1 MVMKNMKFKG
11 LDDCDKI
18 IGKRVSFEYH
28 DRIRTGIVKEYS
40 VENRKV
46 VFEILSDMTQGIT
59 LCDMFGII
67 ELTDEIIENKT
78 PVKFTT
84 TVIK

>member
-1 MVMKNMKFKG
+1 MANMKFRG

-28 DRIRTGIVKEYS
+28 DRIRTGVVKGYS
-40 VENRKV
+40 IENRKV

-59 LCDMFGII
+59 LCDMFGIV
-67 ELTDEIIENKT
+67 ELTDEIIENT
-78 PVKFTT
+78 NPVKFTT

>member
-1 MVMKNMKFKG
+1 MANMKFRG

-28 DRIRTGIVKEYS
+28 DQIRTGVVKDYS
-40 VENRKV
+40 IENRKV

-59 LCDMFGII
+59 LCDMFSIV
-67 ELTDEIIENKT
+67 ELTDEIIENT
-78 PVKFTT
+78 NPVKFTT

>member
-1 MVMKNMKFKG
+1 MKNMKFKG

>member
-1 MVMKNMKFKG
+1 MANMKFRG

-67 ELTDEIIENKT
+67 ELTDEIIENT
-78 PVKFTT
+78 NPVKFTT

>member
-1 MVMKNMKFKG
+1 MANMKFRG

-28 DRIRTGIVKEYS
+28 DKIRTGVVQDYS
-40 VENRKV
+40 IERRKV
-46 VFEILSDMTQGIT
+46 IFEILSDMTQGIT
-59 LCDMFGII
+59 LCDMFCII
-67 ELTDEIIENKT
+67 ELTDEIIENT
-78 PVKFTT
+78 NPVKFTT

>member
-1 MVMKNMKFKG
+1 MKNMKFKG

-28 DRIRTGIVKEYS
+28 DKIRTGVVKDYS
-40 VENRKV
+40 IEKRKV
-46 VFEILSDMTQGIT
+46 IFEILSDMTQGIT

-67 ELTDEIIENKT
+67 ELTDEKIENT
-78 PVKFTT
+78 NPVKFTT

>member
-1 MVMKNMKFKG
+1 MANMKFKG

-28 DRIRTGIVKEYS
+28 DKIRTGVVKDYS
-40 VENRKV
+40 IENRKV

-59 LCDMFGII
+59 LCDMFGIV
-67 ELTDEIIENKT
+67 ELTDEIIKNT
-78 PVKFTT
+78 NPVKFTT

>member
-1 MVMKNMKFKG
+1 MKNMKFKG

-28 DRIRTGIVKEYS
+28 DKIRTGVVKDYS
-40 VENRKV
+40 IENRKV

-67 ELTDEIIENKT
+67 GLTDEIIENT
-78 PVKFTT
+78 NPVKFTT

>member
-1 MVMKNMKFKG
+1 MKNMKFKG

-18 IGKRVSFEYH
+18 IGKS
-28 DRIRTGIVKEYS
+28 RTGVIKDYS
-40 VENRKV
+40 IENRKV
-46 VFEILSDMTQGIT
+46 IFEILSDMTQSIT

-67 ELTDEIIENKT
+67 GLTDEIIENT
-78 PVKFTT
+78 NPVKFTT

>member
-1 MVMKNMKFKG
+1 MKNMKFKG

-28 DRIRTGIVKEYS
+28 DQIRTGVVKDYS
-40 VENRKV
+40 IENRKV

>member
-1 MVMKNMKFKG
+1 MKNMKFKG

-28 DRIRTGIVKEYS
+28 GKIRTGVVKDYSIVK
-40 VENRKV
+40 RKV

-67 ELTDEIIENKT
+67 ELTDEIIENT
-78 PVKFTT
+78 NSVKFTT

>member
-1 MVMKNMKFKG
+1 MANMKFRG

-28 DRIRTGIVKEYS
+28 DKIRTGVVKDYS
-40 VENRKV
+40 IENRKV

>member
-1 MVMKNMKFKG
+1 MKNMKFRG
-11 LDDCDKI
+11 LVDFNKL

-28 DRIRTGIVKEYS
+28 DKIRTGVIKDYS
-40 VENRKV
+40 IENRKV
-46 VFEILSDMTQGIT
+46 IFEILSDMTQGIT

-67 ELTDEIIENKT
+67 GLTDEIIENT
-78 PVKFTT
+78 NPVKFTT

>member
-1 MVMKNMKFKG
+1 MKNMKFKG

-28 DRIRTGIVKEYS
+28 DKIRTGVVQDYSIVK
-40 VENRKV
+40 RKV
-46 VFEILSDMTQGIT
+46 VFEILSDMTQSIT

-67 ELTDEIIENKT
+67 ELTDEIIENT
-78 PVKFTT
+78 NPVKFTT

>member
-1 MVMKNMKFKG
+1 MANMKFRG

-28 DRIRTGIVKEYS
+28 DRIRTGVVKDYS
-40 VENRKV
+40 IENRKV

-67 ELTDEIIENKT
+67 KLTDEIIKNT
-78 PVKFTT
+78 NPVKFTT

>member
-1 MVMKNMKFKG
+1 MKNMKFRG

-28 DRIRTGIVKEYS
+28 DQIRTGVVKDYS
-40 VENRKV
+40 IENRKV

-59 LCDMFGII
+59 LCDMFGI
-67 ELTDEIIENKT
+67 
-78 PVKFTT
+78 
-84 TVIK
+84 

>member
-1 MVMKNMKFKG
+1 MKNMKFKG

-28 DRIRTGIVKEYS
+28 DKIRTGVVKDYS
-40 VENRKV
+40 IENRKV

>member
-1 MVMKNMKFKG
+1 MKNMKFKS

-28 DRIRTGIVKEYS
+28 DKIRTGVVKDYS
-40 VENRKV
+40 IENRKV

-67 ELTDEIIENKT
+67 ELTDEIIENT
-78 PVKFTT
+78 NPVKFTT

>member
-1 MVMKNMKFKG
+1 MKNMKFKG

-28 DRIRTGIVKEYS
+28 DKIRTGVVKDYS
-40 VENRKV
+40 IENRKV

-78 PVKFTT
+78 PIKFTT

>member
-1 MVMKNMKFKG
+1 MKNMKFKG

-28 DRIRTGIVKEYS
+28 DQIRTGVVKDYS
-40 VENRKV
+40 IENRKV

-59 LCDMFGII
+59 LCDMFSIV
-67 ELTDEIIENKT
+67 ELTDEIIKNT
-78 PVKFTT
+78 NPIKFTT

>member
-1 MVMKNMKFKG
+1 MANMKFRG

-28 DRIRTGIVKEYS
+28 DQIRTGVVKDYS
-40 VENRKV
+40 IENRKV

-59 LCDMFGII
+59 LCDMFGIV
-67 ELTDEIIENKT
+67 ELTDEIIKNT
-78 PVKFTT
+78 NPVKFTT